1 MPICRRCS
9 AKPAA
14 FMLAPL
20 SPENQPALIL
30 KYAREAVAL
39 AGQRRY
45 ADLET
50 DRIFQLALAHLIELT
65 AEAARKNP
73 TESSLLGAISPI
85 RLQPGTLAGSAAANR
100 PLFRADGQWRNL
112 AHRHRA
118 PARSH
123 PFDGKYPCGNFPEPG
138 ITICGLIAD

>member
-1 MPICRRCS
+1 
-9 AKPAA
+9 
-14 FMLAPL
+14 MLAPL

-65 AEAARKNP
+65 AEAAQKTQRNQAFWEQYP
-73 TESSLLGAISPI
+73 QCDDSRERLRAVRRQIAHFFEPMDNGEIWRTATELLPQVI
-85 RLQPGTLAGSAAANR
+85 RMMENILAETSRNR
-100 PLFRADGQWRNL
+100 
-112 AHRHRA
+112 
-118 PARSH
+118 
-123 PFDGKYPCGNFPEPG
+123 E
-138 ITICGLIAD
+138 